1 MYKAISFQHFTGK
14 FLGAVQMFAQ
24 WLNENP
30 NVEIFKT
37 WDGDSTIFVIYKE
50 NV

>member
-1 MYKAISFQHFTGK
+1 
-14 FLGAVQMFAQ
+14 MFAQ

-30 NVEIFKT
+30 NVEIFKVWEGET
-37 WDGDSTIFVIYKE
+37 IIFVIYKE